1 MSLQTH
7 YHVDVSHLCDFV
19 TSVGPQEF
27 YNEPLQF
34 NGVRE
39 MRSDILNDP
48 KRLKAERSL
57 VIIDP
62 QRAFM
67 KANAA
72 VGRYADGSLS
82 VPNSNEDIQN
92 IIGLI
97 KAGYFGQIY
106 VSLDTHSPRHI
117 GHPMFW
123 QYYDKQKNEWTDAT
137 NDQAFNSLENALG
150 LDLKWY
156 VKGILLG
163 TNIETMFRP
172 KQYVDCGEIQNENLR
187 MYVWIYLNT
196 IKEEN
201 KHMAIIWPY
210 HCLEEEFNDG
220 TLEKDPNGHKVAEEL
235 KTCLDNVSG
244 ATVAY
249 IPKGRCNL
257 AEMFSIFS
265 AQVPVPN
272 EWLTCLP
279 TYAYDGGEAPVIFQD
294 DTGTNYYTGV
304 SNNISTETN
313 DALMEKLFGY
323 RNEIFVCGEA
333 ATHCVKDSVIDL
345 IKYAERNRIDRR
357 RIVLLRNSTSPIP
370 TATHDLV
377 EIMEHAGCRVMG
389 IDHTKNPMEM
399 DP

>member
-1 MSLQTH
+1 MSLQTQ
-7 YHVDVSHLCDFV
+7 YHVNVSQLSDLI

-27 YNEPLQF
+27 DDTL
-34 NGVRE
+34 
-39 MRSDILNDP
+39 
-48 KRLKAERSL
+48 KRDKKNRVLL
-57 VIIDP
+57 IIDP

-67 KANAA
+67 KANAV

-97 KAGYFGQIY
+97 KAGHFGQIY

-123 QYYDKQKNEWTDAT
+123 EYYDAQSDIWRDAT
-137 NDQAFNSLENALG
+137 NAQAFNCLENALG
-150 LDLKWY
+150 PDLKWY

-163 TNIETMFRP
+163 TNEQTMFRP
-172 KQYVDCGEIQNENLR
+172 KQYVSCGEIQNENLR

-196 IKEEN
+196 IKEQK
-201 KHMAIIWPY
+201 KHVAIIWPY
-210 HCLEEEFNDG
+210 HCLEEGFNDG
-220 TLEKDPNGHKVAEEL
+220 TLEIDPNGHKVAEEL
-235 KTCLDNVSG
+235 KQCLDQVTNAKVSQ
-244 ATVAY
+244 VSY
-249 IPKGRCNL
+249 VPKGRCNL

-279 TYAYDGGEAPVIFQD
+279 TYAYDGRVSPVNFQD
-294 DTGTNYYTGV
+294 DTGTPYYKGV

-313 DALMEKLFGY
+313 DALMKKLFGY

-345 IKYAERNRIDRR
+345 IDYAKRNGIDPQ

-370 TATHDLV
+370 NVNNDLV
-377 EIMEHAGCRVMG
+377 KIMEQAGCRVMG